1 MKKKAYV
8 APWVSLLNVRVESL
22 LQEGSIEEDIDGEA
36 KNNVFG
42 DDEED
47 SNGDGAEG
55 GYDPWSKWD
64 D

>member
-8 APWVSLLNVRVESL
+8 APQASLLNVRVESL
-22 LQEGSIEEDIDGEA
+22 LAGVSQPEENNADA
-36 KNNVFG
+36 KDNVFG

>member
-8 APWVSLLNVRVESL
+8 APWASLLNVRVESL
-22 LQEGSIEEDIDGEA
+22 LQEGSVEEDIDAEA
-36 KNNVFG
+36 KNNAFV

>member
-8 APWVSLLNVRVESL
+8 APWASLLNVRVESL
-22 LQEGSIEEDIDGEA
+22 LAAFSEEDIDADA
-36 KNNVFG
+36 KNNVFVD

-47 SNGDGAEG
+47 NNGDGAEG
-55 GYDPWSKWD
+55 GYDPWSRWD